1 MKLGLRAKLFLISL
15 GLIAVTAGLGHREL
29 RDTVEGHVLEL
40 VRDEARVRAALAADS
55 VEARAPWS
63 GENAAWTRLANETA
77 TRARAQVTIVGANG
91 RVLGESAGATRDL
104 AALLARPGVRD
115 QLAGKNDA
123 VLVTTEQG
131 RIEATAPI
139 AGEAGQRGIVRLA
152 LPLTLLGDARQALAR
167 VLAVTVVL
175 ALAVSIVVSAIAAE
189 LAARSARALAAVARR
204 IAAGDLQ
211 TRARSVEGDELG
223 DVGRALDQL
232 AQNHTSSLSKLR
244 EERDRLRAILT
255 GMQEGVLLLDAGGRI
270 VLVNPALREMLLLTA
285 DAVGKTLL
293 EAIRHAELK
302 ELLDRARRSP
312 EPIVRE
318 IEIGTIKPRR
328 LLCRVASLEGQPGQI
343 FAVFFDVTEMRRLES
358 VRRDFVANVSHE
370 LRTPVAAIR
379 SAAETLQAGI
389 PDDPQIVRQFIGII
403 ERNAARLQDLVE
415 DVLNL
420 SRIESR
426 EFRLS
431 FEAVDLAAVFGQI
444 LSVFR
449 ERANRKGITL
459 VNEIDGRSVF
469 VRADRR
475 ALEHVLENLVDNAV
489 KYCPPG
495 AVIRVGAET
504 TGETVRLAVA
514 DNGPGI
520 EARHLPRLFERFY
533 RVDAGRSREL
543 GGTGLGLSIVKHLVE
558 AMAGSVHVESTPGV
572 GTTFSFTLRAEK
584 PDPVGSLAG
593 RAVA

>member
-1 MKLGLRAKLFLISL
+1 LKLGLRAKLFLISL

-29 RDTVEGHVLEL
+29 RDTVEAHVLEL
-40 VRDEARVRAALAADS
+40 VRQEALVRAELAADS
-55 VEARAPWS
+55 IEARAPWS
-63 GENAAWTRLANETA
+63 SGEAAWSRLAGDTA
-77 TRARAQVTIVGANG
+77 ARARARITIVDASG
-91 RVLGESAGATRDL
+91 RVLGESASATHDL
-104 AALLARPGVRD
+104 AALLARPGVRE
-115 QLAGKNDA
+115 QLAGENPE
-123 VLVTTEQG
+123 VLVTAVRGEV
-131 RIEATAPI
+131 EATAPI
-139 AGEAGQRGIVRLA
+139 AGGPGQRGIVRLS
-152 LPLTLLGDARQALAR
+152 LPLTALGDARQALAR

-175 ALAVSIVVSAIAAE
+175 ALAVSIIVSAIAAE
-189 LAARSARALAAVARR
+189 LAARSARALAAVAKR
-204 IAAGDLQ
+204 IAAGDLA

-232 AQNHTSSLSKLR
+232 AQNHTSSLSELR

-270 VLVNPALREMLLLTA
+270 VLVNPALREMLLLGA
-285 DAVGKTLL
+285 DAIGKTLL

-302 ELLDRARRSP
+302 ELLDQARQSS

-328 LLCRVASLEGQPGQI
+328 LLSRVASLDGQPGQI

-379 SAAETLQAGI
+379 SAAETLQNGI
-389 PDDPQIVRQFIGII
+389 PDDPKILEQFIGII

-426 EFRLS
+426 EFRLT
-431 FEAVDLAAVFGQI
+431 FEPVDLGAVFGQI
-444 LSVFR
+444 VSVFR
-449 ERANRKGITL
+449 ERADRKHITL
-459 VNEIDGRSVF
+459 ENEVDGRSVF

-489 KYCPPG
+489 KYCPSG
-495 AVIRVGAET
+495 AVIRVGAEVV
-504 TGETVRLAVA
+504 GESVRLVVS

-558 AMAGSVHVESTPGV
+558 AMAGSVHVESTPGT

-584 PDPVGSLAG
+584 PDPMRSLVG